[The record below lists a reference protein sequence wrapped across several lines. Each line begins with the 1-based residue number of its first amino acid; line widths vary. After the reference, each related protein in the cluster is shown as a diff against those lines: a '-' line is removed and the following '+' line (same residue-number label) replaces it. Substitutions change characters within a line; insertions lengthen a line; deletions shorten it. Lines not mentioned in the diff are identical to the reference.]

1 MSYQTITCYLI
12 FKSYYIVHKTLN
24 RNFME
29 LKRIMTY
36 NMVFTFNFYKIIN
49 KTLNLNFVPIP
60 KWLNE
65 KHSGI

>member
-1 MSYQTITCYLI
+1 
-12 FKSYYIVHKTLN
+12 
-24 RNFME
+24 ME